1 MKILLAI
8 LLAALVATPAHSLA
22 RRYTDNRP
30 SLTGTSRRSAIAGG
44 AGVALSP
51 TASFAKDRVAG
62 YPKQNEWE
70 TVLTPG
76 QYFVLRNGGTEPPR
90 SSPLLNEKRKG
101 TFVCAGCKAPLFDSL
116 VKFESGTGRPSF
128 ATALAGVETLTSF
141 TSFALGS
148 ELRCADCGGHLGD
161 VFNDGKAFRG
171 TPAFESGLRYCID
184 GAALVF
190 QPAGGGAPVSGD
202 GLSRRRY
209 ERPADVELPSW
220 LQPPK
225 VSERR

>member
-1 MKILLAI
+1 MS
-8 LLAALVATPAHSLA
+8 HS
-22 RRYTDNRP
+22 
-30 SLTGTSRRSAIAGG
+30 SAIAGG

-116 VKFESGTGRPSF
+116 VKFESTGWPSF
-128 ATALAGVETLTSF
+128 ATALVGVETLTSF

-148 ELRCADCGGHLGD
+148 ELWCANCGGHLGD
-161 VFNDGKAFRG
+161 VLNDGKAFRG
-171 TPAFESGLRYCID
+171 TPAFESTVLCID
-184 GAALVF
+184 GAARV
-190 QPAGGGAPVSGD
+190 PARGRRCTRVWRRPLQAALRAAG
-202 GLSRRRY
+202 RRRAAVVATAAKG
-209 ERPADVELPSW
+209 ERTAIA
-220 LQPPK
+220 K
-225 VSERR
+225 VVQCGECNVGIQRAGIISHNVVGRRMA

>member
-1 MKILLAI
+1 
-8 LLAALVATPAHSLA
+8 
-22 RRYTDNRP
+22 
-30 SLTGTSRRSAIAGG
+30 
-44 AGVALSP
+44 
-51 TASFAKDRVAG
+51 VAG

-76 QYFVLRNGGTEPPR
+76 QYFVLRNSAERKTTPG

-116 VKFESGTGRPSF
+116 VKFESGTGNWAR
-128 ATALAGVETLTSF
+128 AGPRSRRRLRVETLTSF

-171 TPAFESGLRYCID
+171 TPAFESGLRFRLRYSLTVLHRARRRP
-184 GAALVF
+184 GV
-190 QPAGGGAPVSGD
+190 PARGRRAAPVSGD

-225 VSERR
+225 VSDRR

>member
-116 VKFESGTGRPSF
+116 VKFESGTGWPSF